1 MIIAL
6 AVFLSFVIIGLNIV
20 FNTNSAVMLM
30 SIFFIAGLF
39 LAAIQLIHWLGL
51 QSEKED
57 NDNNK
62 NICVERIKEFTG
74 GKIMR
79 KIHLPYVIFAIIGI
93 ILLFSGFTFISPGY
107 VGVVMRLE
115 KPVAVYENGVHLKIP
130 VIDTVK
136 KLNIRDT
143 KYDAKFDVSSK
154 DVQTISVFSSL
165 VCALNPNFAKQVYLK
180 YGDHYIETL
189 VNPLW
194 AEVVNSVIANYP
206 IEEFVEKKPEISA
219 KIKATLEKRMTGS
232 GIELRDFLITNHDF
246 SDEYDKAVESKKVAE
261 QGALKA
267 KYDLE
272 RVTLEAEAQKRKQAS
287 LTQHVLQEKAIDK
300 WDGKLPM
307 YYSGGQLPFISGAP
321 IKVETVPKGK

>member
-1 MIIAL
+1 ML
-6 AVFLSFVIIGLNIV
+6 VIL
-20 FNTNSAVMLM
+20 
-30 SIFFIAGLF
+30 
-39 LAAIQLIHWLGL
+39 LGL
-51 QSEKED
+51 VVIVLAGYSLVLPFKSQKED
-57 NDNNK
+57 DDYGNSESS
-62 NICVERIKEFTG
+62 CVERVKKFKG
-74 GKIMR
+74 GKIMKKLR
-79 KIHLPYVIFAIIGI
+79 LPYVMLAFICISVF
-93 ILLFSGFTFISPGY
+93 FSGFTFISPGY

-115 KPVAVYENGVHLKIP
+115 KPVTVYENGVHLKIP

-321 IKVETVPKGK
+321 IKVETAPKK